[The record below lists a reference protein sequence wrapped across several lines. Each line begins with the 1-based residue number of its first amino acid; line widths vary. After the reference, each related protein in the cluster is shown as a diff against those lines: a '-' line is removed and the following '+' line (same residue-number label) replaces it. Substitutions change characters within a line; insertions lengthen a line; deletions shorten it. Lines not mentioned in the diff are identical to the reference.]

1 MFDQRITFALGAV
14 ATALTLGCTGNHEA
28 SAKSAS
34 ADMQI
39 APAPVAGSTAST
51 TTTAAGTSTAT
62 VPNPTG
68 ASAAVASGAPTSPS
82 ASALTPTGSPSDT
95 ATVRAPV
102 VVGSHPTPPVLDS
115 LIRGTLAAR
124 GLYVYRFGANPRRMK
139 HLIGIADSTE
149 INALIID
156 VKDEFGLNYVS
167 DDPMVRKNAGT
178 QVKASHLGA
187 LVDTIRAH
195 GILPVARI
203 VVFKDSVTAR
213 NNPDHTIRKADG
225 TAWHDKKSQTWVN
238 PYANAIWEYN
248 FRVAED
254 AIKMGFGEIQF
265 DYIRFPEPYKSLP
278 PQVFPEQRGR
288 TKPQVLAEFLTTARK
303 RFAQYGIRTTADVF
317 GLVTSVGGALEVG
330 QQWEPIAKSVDVVL
344 PMTYPSHYPPGSFQL
359 PHPNAAP
366 YDVIHIAV
374 SRARERDAK
383 LGITGEHVRPWL
395 QAFTIG
401 KPPYG
406 PEQLSEQ
413 KRGVY
418 DSGYDG
424 WVMWEPGSRYDKFLP
439 ALEPTFVSRK
449 KNPPVPRPS
458 NRLE

>member
-1 MFDQRITFALGAV
+1 MRHQKITAALGV
-14 ATALTLGCTGNHEA
+14 AAIVSACTGSHEA
-28 SAKSAS
+28 SAKAASDLEVRPAPITRGATASTSPTAVAGRAAQSAS
-34 ADMQI
+34 TVVAQPDPADTSA
-39 APAPVAGSTAST
+39 APAPAGSAFD
-51 TTTAAGTSTAT
+51 
-62 VPNPTG
+62 PH
-68 ASAAVASGAPTSPS
+68 SPRP
-82 ASALTPTGSPSDT
+82 A
-95 ATVRAPV
+95 V
-102 VVGSHPTPPVLDS
+102 VVGQHPTPPVLDS
-115 LIRGTLAAR
+115 LMKGTLAVR
-124 GLYVYRFGANPRRMK
+124 GLYIYRFSANPRRMK
-139 HLIGIADSTE
+139 HWISIADSTE

-178 QVKASHLGA
+178 QVKAVRLAA

-213 NNPDHTIRKADG
+213 NNPDHTIRKQDG
-225 TAWHDKKSQTWVN
+225 TPWRDKKGLTWVN

-265 DYIRFPEPYKSLP
+265 DYIRFPEPYQSLP
-278 PQVFPEQRGR
+278 PQVFPEKGGR
-288 TKPQVLAEFLTTARK
+288 TKPEVLSEFLTAARA
-303 RFAQYGIRTTADVF
+303 RFAKLGVRTTADVF

-344 PMTYPSHYPPGSFQL
+344 PMVYPSHYPAGSFQL

-366 YDVIHIAV
+366 YDVIHFAIT
-374 SRARERDAK
+374 RARQRDEK

-395 QAFTIG
+395 QAFSIG

-406 PEQLSEQ
+406 PHELEEQ
-413 KRGVY
+413 KRAVY

-424 WVMWEPGSRYDKFLP
+424 WVMWEPGSRYDKFIP

-449 KNPPVPRPS
+449 KVPPVPAVRTAVTDTSPS
-458 NRLE
+458 P